1 MVLKHIHVRA
11 EQTPGVMAARAR
23 SSLVSP
29 RSESLLLR
37 LLSALLSVVLLRV
50 LVIPAPLVL
59 PLLRRT
65 PCLRELPDGYF
76 NRSEPT
82 FAHMCHVP
90 YIVVFLCV
98 FATCE
103 WHCVNVGMS
112 MRWRGRLAT
121 TATLSEVPFL
131 FRWRWCRFEVVVAIC
146 ELRVW
151 VSRCLGWA
159 VCTVF

>member
-1 MVLKHIHVRA
+1 MVVKQTHVRA
-11 EQTPGVMAARAR
+11 EQTPSVMAAHAR
-23 SSLVSP
+23 SSLASP
-29 RSESLLLR
+29 RSESVLLR
-37 LLSALLSVVLLRV
+37 LLSALLPVALLRV

-59 PLLRRT
+59 PLSRRT
-65 PCLRELPDGYF
+65 PCLRGLPDGYF
-76 NRSEPT
+76 NRSDQ
-82 FAHMCHVP
+82 FHAHVP

-112 MRWRGRLAT
+112 MRWRGRLAP

-146 ELRVW
+146 ELRFW

-159 VCTVF
+159 VCPVF